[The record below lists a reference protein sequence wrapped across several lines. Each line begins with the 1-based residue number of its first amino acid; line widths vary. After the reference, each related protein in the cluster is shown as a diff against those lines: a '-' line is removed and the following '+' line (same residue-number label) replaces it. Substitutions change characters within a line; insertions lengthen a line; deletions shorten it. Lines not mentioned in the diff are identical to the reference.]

1 VGDAP
6 KIVLFPKRA
15 LVGLVVALFG
25 WAGAR
30 LYVDQKHGRLDET
43 SIISVAVVVCLCSL
57 MLAGIYWYANRPE
70 REDKQ

>member
-1 VGDAP
+1 VGDVP
-6 KIVLFPKRA
+6 KIVLFSKRA

-30 LYVDQKHGRLDET
+30 LYVDQKDGRLDET
-43 SIISVAVVVCLCSL
+43 SIVSVAVVVCLCSL

>member
-6 KIVLFPKRA
+6 KIVLFSKRA

-30 LYVDQKHGRLDET
+30 LYLDQKDGRLDEA
-43 SIISVAVVVCLCSL
+43 SIIGVAVVVCLFSF
-57 MLAGIYWYANRPE
+57 MLVGIFRYANRPE
-70 REDKQ
+70 REDNQ

>member
-6 KIVLFPKRA
+6 KIVLFSKRA
-15 LVGLVVALFG
+15 LVGLFVALFG

-30 LYVDQKHGRLDET
+30 LYFDQKDGRLDET
-43 SIISVAVVVCLCSL
+43 SIISVTVVVCLFSL
-57 MLAGIYWYANRPE
+57 MLVGMYWYANRPE